1 MIPAGISF
9 LAYGIALLGAMRGQ
23 RSALI
28 AGGVLAVVLHAI
40 ALGGDLFADG
50 VLVIGVLDA
59 LSLVFW
65 QAAVL
70 MLLAWRQMPITALTC
85 MVFPLAGFSAI
96 AGAWP
101 EGTQAGSGVEDAA
114 IKLHVGL
121 SVFAAGLFT
130 LAAMQSVLVALQNR
144 ALHAAHDTPGL
155 LSRLPPLQSMESAL
169 FGALW
174 LAWGVLSAALL
185 TGIVFVDNLFDQHL
199 VHKTL
204 LSVTSWAVLL
214 MLLWGHWR
222 YGWRGRT
229 ALRWTWAAYA
239 VLLLAYFGSK
249 FVLEELLGQ
258 RWG

>member
-9 LAYGIALLGAMRGQ
+9 LAYGVALLGAIRGQ
-23 RSALI
+23 RGALVAGGAIAVTAHAVALI
-28 AGGVLAVVLHAI
+28 
-40 ALGGDLFADG
+40 GDLFADAL
-50 VLVIGVLDA
+50 LVISVLDA

-70 MLLAWRQMPITALTC
+70 TLLAWRQMPITALTC
-85 MVFPLAGFSAI
+85 LVFPLAGLASIMA
-96 AGAWP
+96 AWP
-101 EGTQAGSGVEDAA
+101 EGAQPGDGIQDGAL
-114 IKLHVGL
+114 KLHVGL

-130 LAAMQSVLVALQNR
+130 LAAMQSLLVALQNR
-144 ALHAAHDTPGL
+144 ALHTARETPSMLRG
-155 LSRLPPLQSMESAL
+155 LPPLQSMESAL

-185 TGIVFVDNLFDQHL
+185 TGIVFVDDLFDQHL

-204 LSVTSWAVLL
+204 LSVTSWAVFL

-229 ALRWTWAAYA
+229 ALRWTWAGYA

>member
-1 MIPAGISF
+1 MIPASLSL
-9 LAYGIALLGAMRGQ
+9 LAYCIALLGALRGH
-23 RSALI
+23 RSALM
-28 AGGVLAVVLHAI
+28 AGGIVAVLLHAT
-40 ALGGDLFADG
+40 ALVGDLFADG
-50 VLVIGVLDA
+50 LLLIGVVDA

-70 MLLAWRQMPITALTC
+70 TLLAWRHLPITALTC
-85 MVFPLAGFSAI
+85 MVFPLAGLAAI
-96 AGAWP
+96 AAAWP
-101 EGTQAGSGVEDAA
+101 EGAQAGEGIHDNAL
-114 IKLHVGL
+114 KLHVGL

-130 LAAMQSVLVALQNR
+130 LAAMQSLLVAVQNR
-144 ALHAAHDTPGL
+144 ALHGAHDPPAL
-155 LSRLPPLQSMESAL
+155 LRSLPPLQSMESAL

-185 TGIVFVDNLFDQHL
+185 TGIVFVDDLFDQHL

-204 LSVTSWAVLL
+204 LSVTSWAVFL

-229 ALRWTWAAYA
+229 ALRWTWTGYA